1 MSLQAGAESLSFCIL
16 LSNMAPRGH
25 GTLRQIGLNMGTSLM
40 RGPVE
45 WGTSGIV
52 LDNLVR
58 VVVVHSNDWP
68 MARSG
73 PGISSCLLDAV
84 KVGVGLLHV
93 GEGLD
98 QIITLGFLSLPT
110 SQVPQPT
117 CFMAVGEPD

>member
-16 LSNMAPRGH
+16 LSNKAPRGH
-25 GTLRQIGLNMGTSLM
+25 GTLRQIGMNMGTSLM

-58 VVVVHSNDWP
+58 EVVVHSSDWTGLVQGFHLV
-68 MARSG
+68 S
-73 PGISSCLLDAV
+73 DAG

-93 GEGLD
+93 GEGL
-98 QIITLGFLSLPT
+98 
-110 SQVPQPT
+110 
-117 CFMAVGEPD
+117 VGHRPDDHTWVVLIPAY